1 MNQAQLTQELQKLS
15 PAGKISCNTAFT
27 LAEKYKLSRS
37 EMGELLNQQ
46 KIKIVNCQLGCF

>member
-1 MNQAQLTQELQKLS
+1 MDRDRLIAELKILS
-15 PAGKISCNTAFT
+15 PQGKISCNTAFE

>member
-1 MNQAQLTQELQKLS
+1 MDQEPLKKELQELS
-15 PAGKISCNTAFT
+15 PQGRISCNKAFE

-46 KIKIVNCQLGCF
+46 KIKIFNCQLGCF